1 MSNKVLKIVFLTLG
15 FALFGWALVAVDIK
29 SVLDLMVQ
37 LGWGFLLV
45 LAIYSVVTWVDT
57 ISWRYAFKPDEAEKI
72 GLFPLWKIR
81 QIGESFNTITPFG
94 TMGGEP
100 VKAQLIKDHIGLSFK
115 QGVASQVVARTTF
128 LTALICFMV
137 PGILFLLNSATA
149 DENFKTISVS
159 LISTFT
165 TAIFLFFLFQ
175 ATGSLGKVMGFLAR
189 LIPPLRGSEFLDHMV
204 ELDQL
209 MSGYYRRYPARLGLS
224 IGYAVA
230 GWIIGLGELYVTLY
244 FLGVEVSLTDL
255 WIMEAV
261 SQLIRVC
268 SFFIPLSIGAQEGG
282 FILIFSSIGLTADI
296 GLAVSF
302 VRRVKELVWVG
313 MGLALGGRAAM
324 KPPATSQDE

>member
-1 MSNKVLKIVFLTLG
+1 MPSKIIKVLFL
-15 FALFGWALVAVDIK
+15 LFGAGLFAWALVTVDLK
-29 SVLDLMVQ
+29 SVLELMVK

-57 ISWRYAFKPDEAEKI
+57 ISWRMAFKPEEAEKI
-72 GLFPLWKIR
+72 SLFKLWKIR

-100 VKAQLIKDHIGLSFK
+100 VKAQLIKDMIGLTFK

-128 LTALICFMV
+128 LAALIGFMI
-137 PGILFLLNSATA
+137 PGILFLVDSDTA
-149 DENFKTISVS
+149 LESFKTISVT
-159 LISTFT
+159 LISIFS

-175 ATGSLGKVMGFLAR
+175 LTGSLGKVMRGLAR
-189 LIPPLRGSEFLDHMV
+189 LIPPLRGSDFLNHTV
-204 ELDQL
+204 ELDAL
-209 MSGYYRRYPARLGLS
+209 MSSYYRRFPDRLGLS
-224 IGYAVA
+224 IVYAFV
-230 GWIIGLGELYVTLY
+230 GWVVGLGELYVTLY
-244 FLGVEVSLTDL
+244 FLGVEVSFTDL

-282 FILIFSSIGLTADI
+282 FVLIFSSIGLTADV

-302 VRRVKELVWVG
+302 VRRVKELLWVG
-313 MGLALGGRAAM
+313 LGLLLGGGVAI
-324 KPPATSQDE
+324 KPEVKA